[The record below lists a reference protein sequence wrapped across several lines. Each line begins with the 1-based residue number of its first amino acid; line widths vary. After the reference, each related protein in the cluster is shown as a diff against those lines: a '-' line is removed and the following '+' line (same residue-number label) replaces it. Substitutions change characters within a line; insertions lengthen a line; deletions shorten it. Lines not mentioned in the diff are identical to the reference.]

1 MITVYSALKQ
11 TQVATE
17 LALVNAGFVDGS
29 LKKATEI
36 KAENTIPFFWFMKVT
51 SKDASEKSLYAT
63 YEISDLGPIS
73 HGDGE
78 PNVRRAR
85 VQVNIYSRA
94 KNIDELLEA
103 TNNSFI
109 AIFKNFELRQIIY
122 DTSLQVY
129 NYSFFLSA
137 NITELEPIE
146 E

>member
-11 TQVATE
+11 TQEATE
-17 LALVNAGFVDGS
+17 LALINAGFIDGS
-29 LKKATEI
+29 TLKASQI
-36 KAENTIPFFWFMKVT
+36 KTTTDPLFWFMKVT

-63 YEISDLGPIS
+63 YGISDLGPIS

-85 VQVNIYSRA
+85 VEINIYSRA

-129 NYSFFLSA
+129 NYSFISSA
-137 NITELEPIE
+137 NVTEVE
-146 E
+146 